1 MKPNTLTL
9 SALMSLLFVTATPSA
24 ARCYW
29 SVSYYD
35 RNPISTDTW
44 HSTFNTPS
52 LNLTLAKVSVGQVL
66 GSVNIETD
74 RLAGTAIC
82 TNDTIN
88 VGAYVKL
95 IHPREK
101 VPGFNNVYESGIPG
115 VGVRYKA
122 IPNLGQLPVQVGPGK
137 NWTYGYFLHTLVA
150 EFVRTGSNIGSS
162 TSVTLEPGFEMVLD
176 GWTAQSTRGSVQINV
191 KNEYYFSGCAS
202 TSPLLNVPMGKVIF
216 SQLNA
221 NQAPIKHVDLD
232 IRCMGLSHEKAP
244 PVKIYFEG
252 NNAGAGL
259 LNLAAQNKGATG
271 VQLALENDKGQ
282 PLPFS
287 KSNALTM
294 DWDHTDSQGEI
305 YRLPIKARYV
315 KSGASMTPGRADA
328 EVSYVIEYN

>member
-9 SALMSLLFVTATPSA
+9 STLMSLLFVTATPSA
-24 ARCYW
+24 ASCYW
-29 SVSYYD
+29 SASYYKRD
-35 RNPISTDTW
+35 PISTATW

-74 RLAGTAIC
+74 NLDGTAIC
-82 TNDTIN
+82 TNNTLN
-88 VGAYVKL
+88 VGAYIKL
-95 IHPREK
+95 THPREN

-122 IPNLGQLPVQVGPGK
+122 IPNMGQLPFQMGPGN
-137 NWTYGYFLHTLVA
+137 NWTYSFFLRTLVA
-150 EFVRTGSNIGSS
+150 EFIRTGSSIGSS
-162 TSVTLEPGFEMVLD
+162 TSVTLEPDFEMVLD
-176 GWTAQSTRGSVQINV
+176 GWTAQSTKGSVQVNV
-191 KNEYYFSGCAS
+191 KNEYYFSGCTS
-202 TSPLLNVPMGKVIF
+202 TAPLLNVPMGKAAL
-216 SQLNA
+216 SQLNT
-221 NQAPIKHVDLD
+221 NQAPIKHVSLD

-252 NNAGAGL
+252 SNAGAGL
-259 LNLAAQNKGATG
+259 LNLAAQDKGAKG
-271 VQLALENDKGQ
+271 VQLALENDKGR

-294 DWDHTDSQGEI
+294 DWDHTDSQGEV

-328 EVSYVIEYN
+328 EMSYVIEYN